1 MPAALCTSK
10 VAPLWLLKTALLPA
24 SKGYAPERAAAPVLV
39 SVRAFSCRP
48 PLYGT
53 LMARPPSATGL
64 PVPDIVPPVQ
74 AVGPLTVIVSEPV
87 SAPPNWVNVA
97 VLIAAPLLKLAE
109 PPETLRLLRLNAAG

>member
-53 LMARPPSATGL
+53 LILRPPWATVA
-64 PVPDIVPPVQ
+64 PVPDITPPVQ
-74 AVGPLTVIVSEPV
+74 VVRPVTVNVPAPV
-87 SAPPNWVNVA
+87 SVPPDCVNVL
-97 VLIAAPLLKLAE
+97 LICESAAIDNVPADNVKAC
-109 PPETLRLLRLNAAG
+109 